1 MLVNAQHDGR
11 GERLEYGDCVNYFN
25 GANDNETDE
34 NGNVLDE
41 VEEFIHMMEA
51 EMHHSQ
57 HIDPTAHFL
66 QDHINFWTHADGH
79 SRLMGMTVQQRR
91 TPTTSMSSDQP
102 SFIRILTFF
111 TQQLALHNNC
121 LLNANKIA
129 ILFHYVNHTT
139 ISTDTILPVV
149 SLFSLKSNN
158 SMM

>member
-66 QDHINFWTHADGH
+66 QDHINFWTHADRWSFKTDGNDC
-79 SRLMGMTVQQRR
+79 
-91 TPTTSMSSDQP
+91 TTKKNTYNINEQ
-102 SFIRILTFF
+102 
-111 TQQLALHNNC
+111 
-121 LLNANKIA
+121 
-129 ILFHYVNHTT
+129 
-139 ISTDTILPVV
+139 
-149 SLFSLKSNN
+149 
-158 SMM
+158 